1 MRREFTSIV
10 QVQHVGYVAPCFTP
24 AFLEPERTVSAS
36 SQPKMD
42 LDLLHRS
49 AKTTSVRKCFL
60 TWGFSWRKT
69 SEVENP

>member
-10 QVQHVGYVAPCFTP
+10 QVQHVGYVAPCFTCIFRTREDSVC
-24 AFLEPERTVSAS
+24 FLSA
-36 SQPKMD
+36 QKMD
-42 LDLLHRS
+42 SDLLHRS